1 MDILRGLKV
10 WTLMVCVLSHPGP
23 SYGQTF
29 GSGFVKYQKGD
40 FVSAESTFTQA
51 LKTVQNPG
59 EKAKILKYLGISQ
72 FMLNN
77 PTAAKASFKEAISL
91 VPSLKIDAG
100 EVLDE
105 GVLELFNEVKSTS
118 PNSDTQSP
126 NTKDQNSQGPGRPER
141 PVKKTMLKV
150 ISIPSDSQV
159 AIDGILAGRG
169 GEWID
174 TNPGTVPVTISA
186 SGYDSKELM
195 VTITAN
201 RENIVKI
208 SLEKT
213 KPKVTPKPTIKSS
226 PKSSQKSLARAQDG
240 QLTSQS
246 PGIPAS
252 RSRTR
257 VGRSANKT
265 PAISPE
271 SKAPTPAPAP
281 APAPAGPDLATQ
293 FAMDAAA
300 ATQPTPSPYGGYGA
314 PGYGAPAYGAPGY
327 YPNYGYG
334 PGWSSRYRYRQ
345 EDPDYLILA
354 FPFGAGQFHQ
364 DRYIAGLFF
373 LVTEGYGVYYAVTG
387 YRAMQVSK
395 TRQDTYRKANCTDPN
410 ITEEK
415 AAECNQITETQEKFR
430 ASTQSSITAAS
441 VAVFALILYGAA
453 DAIVKDPDFQL
464 PAPPKRGRRAGET
477 PSSEDIKT
485 AFSEHALPY
494 SSWHWHLALSPR
506 PAYDGEDRA
515 GYSRL
520 ILGDQP
526 APDLRQIP
534 GILWNLEWK
543 F

>member
-1 MDILRGLKV
+1 MDILRGIKV
-10 WTLMVCVLSHPGP
+10 WTVIVCILSQTGP
-23 SYGQTF
+23 TYGQTF
-29 GSGFVKYQKGD
+29 GSGYVKYQKGD

-51 LKTVQNPG
+51 LKTAQNPG

-77 PTAAKASFKEAISL
+77 PTAAKTSFKEAISL
-91 VPSLKIDAG
+91 VPSLKIDAN

-105 GVLELFNEVKSTS
+105 GVLELFNEVKSAS
-118 PNSDTQSP
+118 PSSDSQSQNPKDPNSQA
-126 NTKDQNSQGPGRPER
+126 PGRPER

-150 ISIPSDSQV
+150 ISTPSDSQV

-186 SGYDSKELM
+186 SGYDSKELI

-213 KPKVTPKPTIKSS
+213 KPKVIPKPTVKSS
-226 PKSSQKSLARAQDG
+226 PKSTPKSTARSQDG
-240 QLTSQS
+240 QPTPQN
-246 PGIPAS
+246 PGMAAS
-252 RSRTR
+252 RARTR
-257 VGRSANKT
+257 VGRSANKP
-265 PAISPE
+265 PASSPE
-271 SKAPTPAPAP
+271 SRAPTPAP

-300 ATQPTPSPYGGYGA
+300 ASQPTPSPYGGYGA
-314 PGYGAPAYGAPGY
+314 PGYGAPVYSAPGY

-334 PGWSSRYRYRQ
+334 SGWSTRYRYRQ

-354 FPFGAGQFHQ
+354 FPFGTGQFHQ

-395 TRQDTYRKANCTDPN
+395 TRQDSYRKANCTDQN

-464 PAPPKRGRRAGET
+464 PAPPKRSRRTGET
-477 PSSEDIKT
+477 PSPEDIKT
-485 AFSEHALPY
+485 AFSEHALPS

-506 PAYDGEDRA
+506 PAYDGEERA

-520 ILGDQP
+520 ILRDHP
-526 APDLRQIP
+526 APDSRQIP